1 MFIVHG
7 FAEHSEWYD
16 HVAEPLADRGM
27 LVASHDHGMSCQ
39 LIFRFCY
46 FTLI

>member
-39 LIFRFCY
+39 LIF
-46 FTLI
+46 